1 MAPGPS
7 LRSCATMSRGTSQAG
22 SIVTSGASFASA
34 ANANGP
40 PVDIPDDRP
49 QGLQGAAFR
58 GQEHERAPF
67 VARIGVYAGS
77 HNELTVE
84 QVKQLAPNV
93 VAALV
98 FTKLQHK
105 NGVHDGRMSMIMHEG
120 VKGLEIA
127 WFHNTFV
134 TTPKHHQGEQGG
146 ATGTPSYQRTDP

>member
-1 MAPGPS
+1 MKEKVEAFVKRMEG
-7 LRSCATMSRGTSQAG
+7 AWNAG
-22 SIVTSGASFASA
+22 DYTTWGGCFAEDADFVNIFGGYHHGRETITASHAKIF
-34 ANANGP
+34 
-40 PVDIPDDRP
+40 
-49 QGLQGAAFR
+49 
-58 GQEHERAPF
+58 H
-67 VARIGVYAGS
+67 GVCAGS

-120 VKGLEIA
+120 VKGLKIA